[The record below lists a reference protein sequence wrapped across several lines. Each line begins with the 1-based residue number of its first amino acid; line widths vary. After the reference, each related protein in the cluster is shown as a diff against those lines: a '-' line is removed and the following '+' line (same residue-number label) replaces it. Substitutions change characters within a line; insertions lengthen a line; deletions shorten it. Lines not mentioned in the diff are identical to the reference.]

1 MDKALSQEEVFADDK
16 DPIEAI
22 MEIRREEGVAEEDL
36 PDLESDDTVGEPK
49 ADKADENDGEDE
61 LDELE
66 EDDKSDDA
74 SDDEPDPDSE
84 TSDGEMGQEEET
96 DEDDTASEEKNDEE
110 QEKTPVIKKFKANG
124 QEFEFTDNE
133 IMEQFEQVFGKA
145 MDYTQKM
152 QQIAPFR
159 KMISALETEGV
170 TSEQLNTAIDA
181 LKGNKDALKDLL
193 EKNNIDPYDLADDEE
208 TGKNPYQ
215 PTDYGKNDVQL
226 NIEEVARAISSDPEY
241 KITVDVIDRQ
251 WDQESRTAFA
261 SNPSLITGLHA
272 DIKSGVFDRVAPAA
286 MKMKVLDGNT
296 KSDIEYYMAAGQQ
309 VLSQEQDSANKA
321 EKTVQELNQQGQNVD
336 KEFDQASSEANK
348 KRSASTT
355 RKRSDRKGVIDY
367 LDDDD
372 EEFDNWYKSVM
383 SKV

>member
-1 MDKALSQEEVFADDK
+1 MVKALSEEEVFADDK
-16 DPIEAI
+16 DPMEAI
-22 MEIRREEGVAEEDL
+22 MEIRRAEGVAEEDL
-36 PDLESDDTVGEPK
+36 PELDSDTSGEPEIT
-49 ADKADENDGEDE
+49 DGPDGEDE

-66 EDDKSDDA
+66 EDDKQDSGSDT
-74 SDDEPDPDSE
+74 DSE
-84 TSDGEMGQEEET
+84 TPDGEVGQEGED
-96 DEDDTASEEKNDEE
+96 DEDDTSAEKASDEESEEPA
-110 QEKTPVIKKFKANG
+110 PVVKKFKANG
-124 QEFEFTDNE
+124 QEFEFTDTE

-181 LKGNKDALKDLL
+181 LKGNKDALKNLL
-193 EKNNIDPYDLADDEE
+193 EKNNIDPYDLADEDEE
-208 TGKNPYQ
+208 KTSPYVPPEFGKNE
-215 PTDYGKNDVQL
+215 VQL
-226 NIEEVARAISSDPEY
+226 GIEDVVKNISTDPEY
-241 KITVDVIDRQ
+241 RITVDVIDKQ
-251 WDQESRTAFA
+251 WDQTSRASFA
-261 SNPSLITGLHA
+261 SNPQLIAGLHS
-272 DIKSGVFDRVAPAA
+272 DIKSGMFDKVAPVA

-309 VLSQEQDSANKA
+309 VIAQEQLSAEKQTA
-321 EKTVQELNQQGQNVD
+321 EKTVNELNKQGQSVD
-336 KEFDQASSEANK
+336 EEFDQASSEASK

-355 RKRSDRKGVIDY
+355 RKRSDKGVTDY

-372 EEFDNWYKSVM
+372 EAFDDWYKNVM